1 MKEIQSKSQNE
12 SDKKSMPYDESDM
25 KDKAQDKS
33 EQKPQ
38 DYLQGFRTWSRQNK
52 DKIALLLVSAA
63 LAARIATPSKP
74 QDPQLAIQPKT
85 VIEQSVEVD
94 GQPASKQAPI
104 VQAAEPEVLGF
115 WGLHRRIWD
124 ALVSPVKSGF
134 AYLLRRALAALAA
147 LAITLFCLFVWPL
160 PQFLKWTKK
169 KFQDFVTSPNFDRLA
184 IFVKLGTGLACLAA
198 YWLRPDSRQAW
209 LLVLGV
215 TCLILAGLA
224 AYWTYCRPEE
234 SKLVPKHDLP
244 IDN

>member
-1 MKEIQSKSQNE
+1 MKEIKSKSQDE
-12 SDKKSMPYDESDM
+12 SDKKSKPYDESEM
-25 KDKAQDKS
+25 EGRAQDKN

-63 LAARIATPSKP
+63 LAARIASPSKP
-74 QDPQLAIQPKT
+74 QDPQLASQPRT

-94 GQPASKQAPI
+94 GQPVSKQAPI

-134 AYLLRRALAALAA
+134 AYLLRRALAGLVA
-147 LAITLFCLFVWPL
+147 LAIALFCLFVWPL

-169 KFQDFVTSPNFDRLA
+169 KFQDFVTNPNFNRLA
-184 IFVKLGTGLACLAA
+184 ILVKLGAGLGLLAA
-198 YWLRPDSRQAW
+198 YWLKPDDRQVW

-215 TCLILAGLA
+215 SCLILAGLS
-224 AYWTYCRPEE
+224 AYWTYRRSAELSLV
-234 SKLVPKHDLP
+234 SKQNLPK
-244 IDN
+244 

>member
-1 MKEIQSKSQNE
+1 MKEIRSKSQDE
-12 SDKKSMPYDESDM
+12 SDKKSKPYDESEIEG
-25 KDKAQDKS
+25 KAQDKN

-63 LAARIATPSKP
+63 LAARIASPSKP
-74 QDPQLAIQPKT
+74 QDLQLASQPRT

-94 GQPASKQAPI
+94 GQPVSKQAPI

-124 ALVSPVKSGF
+124 ALISPVKSGF
-134 AYLLRRALAALAA
+134 AYLLRRALAAVAA
-147 LAITLFCLFVWPL
+147 FVIALFCLFVWPL

-169 KFQDFVTSPNFDRLA
+169 KFQDFVTSPNFNRLA
-184 IFVKLGTGLACLAA
+184 ILVKLGAGLGLLAA
-198 YWLRPDSRQAW
+198 YWLKPDDRQVW

-215 TCLILAGLA
+215 SCLILAGLS
-224 AYWTYCRPEE
+224 AYWTYRRSAEL
-234 SKLVPKHDLP
+234 SLVPKQNLP
-244 IDN
+244 K